1 MNTNPEEQALLADA
15 AQLRRERMQIGDT
28 EATEAIRRGFANR
41 SASRKRRI
49 LPYAVAAV
57 VLAVLL
63 GAGWWQGGPIGG
75 LPALHTAKDMSW
87 GALERYRAL
96 STKDVDHA
104 TLESAVRND
113 YIQIVNKSVSSGLY
127 RITLDAVTADENKIM
142 LLYTATAESGQ
153 EIYKVNSVKVTD
165 SNSGKLLN
173 SKFQI
178 GNGDGRSWS
187 GQSTVMLDRSQPF
200 PSRIEVDFQV
210 ASVNPGKLGDPKTG
224 TVAADFRYSDRMK
237 IDVDLEPKFEKTP
250 TFVMQPDRSI
260 SIDGHKVVLSKVEMS
275 PLLTRATFA
284 IDNGSELDFKT
295 KQSIW
300 DKLRYMTIVSTN
312 RNGRAVQLS
321 PVAGNG
327 TDEGFRQIFSSSMLD
342 KPRSLVLKMYIDSDT
357 GAPKPLKD
365 LPVVELKIK

>member
-41 SASRKRRI
+41 SALRKRRF

-63 GAGWWQGGPIGG
+63 GAGWWQGGPIGI
-75 LPALHTAKDMSW
+75 PAPHTAKDWDW
-87 GALERYRAL
+87 GVLAKYEPL
-96 STKDVDHA
+96 SGVDHA

-113 YIQIVNKSVSSGLY
+113 YIQIVNKSVSSGPY
-127 RITLDAVTADENKIM
+127 RITLDAVTADENKM
-142 LLYTATAESGQ
+142 LLLYTATAESSH
-153 EIYKVNSVKVTD
+153 EIKAVNSVKVTD
-165 SNSGKLLN
+165 LNSGRPLN
-173 SKFQI
+173 AELQI
-178 GNGDGRSWS
+178 SNGDVHSFS
-187 GQSTVMLDRSQPF
+187 ALSTVMLDRSQPF

-210 ASVNPGKLGDPKTG
+210 TSVNPGKLGDPKTRAA
-224 TVAADFRYSDRMK
+224 AADFLYSDRMK
-237 IDVDLEPKFEKTP
+237 INVDLEPNFEKTQ
-250 TFVMQPDRSI
+250 TVVMQPDRSI
-260 SIDGHKVVLSKVEMS
+260 SIDGRKVVLSKMEIS
-275 PLLTRATFA
+275 PLMTRATFI
-284 IDNGSELDFKT
+284 IDPGSTPDLET
-295 KQSIW
+295 RRSIR

-312 RNGRAVQLS
+312 RNGRAVQLN

-327 TDEGFRQIFSSSMLD
+327 TDESFQQIFSSSMLD